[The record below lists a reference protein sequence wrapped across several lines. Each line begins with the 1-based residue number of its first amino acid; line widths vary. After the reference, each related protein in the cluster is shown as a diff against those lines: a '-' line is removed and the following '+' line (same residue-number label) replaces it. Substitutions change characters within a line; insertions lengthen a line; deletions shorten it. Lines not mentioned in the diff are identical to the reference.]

1 MGSRSFALTF
11 GIIVLSYAG
20 HGDAVAQPVLTLEH
34 RGIQLSAMPL
44 PNQQSDILVLA
55 PKTGVHNLRMALD
68 RLYTTS
74 PFSVRHLETLKKNG
88 RVTIVYD
95 AAFPKRQ
102 LARVTIAAFFP
113 DFFQK
118 ETGGLKQFLVVVG
131 RFGVKWETNK
141 LAAVIA
147 HELVGHGLQ
156 HFRGHRDKDRKID
169 LECEALIYE
178 IRSQQDLGI
187 RPDTNDI
194 IRFRKHVRGNWCAD
208 FGRYMTAQGINVD
221 KAWGYGRPDVPTLL
235 RHFDNYRLHL
245 RRNGVSAKAVAAAN
259 AQRAQNFTTF
269 KAEAKR
275 TGSAKRML
283 IVGQRYLQGV
293 GVKRDIHVGAKWVA
307 KSARLGHP
315 PAQFIMGILRSTGH
329 GVSKDP
335 VEAYA
340 WLSAA
345 EAKGFKKASKNRVE
359 LEKQLSP
366 AQKAEGQQRAQER

>member
-1 MGSRSFALTF
+1 MGCRSVALALA
-11 GIIVLSYAG
+11 IIPLSCAG
-20 HGDAVAQPVLTLEH
+20 HGNAVAQPILKMEH
-34 RGIQLSAMPL
+34 RGIELAAMPL
-44 PNQQSDILVLA
+44 REQQTDILLLA
-55 PKTGVHNLRMALD
+55 PKTGIHNLRMALD
-68 RLYTTS
+68 RLYATS
-74 PFSVRHLETLKKNG
+74 PFSVRHLETLKENG

-102 LARVTIAAFFP
+102 LSKVTIAAFFP

-178 IRSQQDLGI
+178 MRSRQDLGI
-187 RPDTNDI
+187 RPDTNDN

-208 FGRYMTAQGINVD
+208 FGRYMTARGINVD
-221 KAWGYGRPDVPTLL
+221 KAWGYGRPNVPTLL
-235 RHFDNYRLHL
+235 RHFDDYRRHL
-245 RRNGVSAKAVAAAN
+245 RRTGVSAKAVAAAKS
-259 AQRAQNFTTF
+259 QRAIDFATF
-269 KAEAKR
+269 KAEAER
-275 TGSAKRML
+275 TKSAKKML
-283 IVGQRYLQGV
+283 IVGQRYLKGV
-293 GVKRDIHVGAKWVA
+293 GVKLDIRLGSQWVA

-315 PAQFIMGILRSTGH
+315 PAQFIMGVLNATGH
-329 GVSKDP
+329 GMPKDP

-345 EAKGFKKASKNRVE
+345 VAKGFNKASKSLAK

-366 AQKAEGQQRAQER
+366 AQKTEARQRAEER

>member
-1 MGSRSFALTF
+1 MGCRSVALALA
-11 GIIVLSYAG
+11 IIALSCAG
-20 HGDAVAQPVLTLEH
+20 HGDAGAQSILKTEH
-34 RGIQLSAMPL
+34 RGIELAAMPL
-44 PNQQSDILVLA
+44 REQQNDILLLA
-55 PKTGVHNLRMALD
+55 PKTGIHNLRMALD
-68 RLYTTS
+68 RLYATS
-74 PFSVRHLETLKKNG
+74 PFSVRHLETLKENG

-102 LARVTIAAFFP
+102 LSKVTIAAFFP

-118 ETGGLKQFLVVVG
+118 ETGRLKQFLVVVG

-178 IRSQQDLGI
+178 MRAQQDLGI
-187 RPDTNDI
+187 RPDTNGN

-208 FGRYMTAQGINVD
+208 FGRYMTAHGLNVD
-221 KAWGYGRPDVPTLL
+221 KAWGYGRPNVPTLL
-235 RHFDNYRLHL
+235 RHFDDYRRHL
-245 RRNGVSAKAVAAAN
+245 RRIGVSAKAVAAAKS
-259 AQRAQNFTTF
+259 QRATDFANF
-269 KAEAKR
+269 KAEAER
-275 TGSAKRML
+275 TKSAKKML
-283 IVGQRYLQGV
+283 IVGQRYLKGV
-293 GVKRDIHVGAKWVA
+293 GVKLDIRMGSQWVA

-315 PAQFIMGILRSTGH
+315 PAQFIMGVLNATGH
-329 GVSKDP
+329 GMRKDP

-345 EAKGFKKASKNRVE
+345 VAKGFNKAGKSLAK

-366 AQKAEGQQRAQER
+366 AQKAEGRQRAEER

>member
-1 MGSRSFALTF
+1 MGCRSVALALA
-11 GIIVLSYAG
+11 IIALSCAG
-20 HGDAVAQPVLTLEH
+20 HGDAVAQSILKTEH
-34 RGIQLSAMPL
+34 RGIELAAMPL
-44 PNQQSDILVLA
+44 REQQNDILLLA
-55 PKTGVHNLRMALD
+55 PKTGIHNLRMALD
-68 RLYTTS
+68 RLYATS
-74 PFSVRHLETLKKNG
+74 PFSVRHLETLKENG

-102 LARVTIAAFFP
+102 LSKVTIAAFFP

-118 ETGGLKQFLVVVG
+118 ETGRLKQFLVVVG

-178 IRSQQDLGI
+178 MRSQQDLGI
-187 RPDTNDI
+187 RPDTNDN

-208 FGRYMTAQGINVD
+208 FGRYMTAHGLNVD
-221 KAWGYGRPDVPTLL
+221 KAWGYGRPNVSTLL
-235 RHFDNYRLHL
+235 RHFDDYRRHL
-245 RRNGVSAKAVAAAN
+245 RRTGVSAKAVAAAKS
-259 AQRAQNFTTF
+259 QRATDFASF
-269 KAEAKR
+269 KAEAER
-275 TGSAKRML
+275 TKSAKNML
-283 IVGQRYLQGV
+283 IVGQRYLKGL
-293 GVKRDIHVGAKWVA
+293 GVKLDIRMGSQWVA

-315 PAQFIMGILRSTGH
+315 PAQFIMGVLNATGH
-329 GVSKDP
+329 GMRKDP

-340 WLSAA
+340 WLRAA
-345 EAKGFKKASKNRVE
+345 VAKGFNKAGKSLAK

-366 AQKAEGQQRAQER
+366 AQRAEGQQRAEER

>member
-1 MGSRSFALTF
+1 MGCRSVALALA
-11 GIIVLSYAG
+11 IIALSCAG
-20 HGDAVAQPVLTLEH
+20 HGDAAAQPILKTEH
-34 RGIQLSAMPL
+34 RGIELAAMPL
-44 PNQQSDILVLA
+44 PEQQNDILLLA
-55 PKTGVHNLRMALD
+55 PKTGIHNLRMALD
-68 RLYTTS
+68 RLYATS
-74 PFSVRHLETLKKNG
+74 SSSVRHLETLKENG

-102 LARVTIAAFFP
+102 LSKVTIAAFFP

-118 ETGGLKQFLVVVG
+118 EPGGLKQFLVVVG

-178 IRSQQDLGI
+178 MRAQQDLGI
-187 RPDTNDI
+187 RPDTNDN

-208 FGRYMTAQGINVD
+208 FGRYMTARGLNVD
-221 KAWGYGRPDVPTLL
+221 KAWGYGRPNVPTLL
-235 RHFDNYRLHL
+235 RHFDDYRRHL
-245 RRNGVSAKAVAAAN
+245 RRTGVSAKAVAAAKS
-259 AQRAQNFTTF
+259 QRATDFATF
-269 KAEAKR
+269 KAEAER
-275 TGSAKRML
+275 TKSAKKML
-283 IVGQRYLQGV
+283 IVGQRYLKGV
-293 GVKRDIHVGAKWVA
+293 GVKLDIRMGSQWVA

-315 PAQFIMGILRSTGH
+315 PAQFIMGVLNATGH
-329 GVSKDP
+329 GMRKDP

-345 EAKGFKKASKNRVE
+345 VAKGFNKAGKSLAK

-366 AQKAEGQQRAQER
+366 AQKAEGRQRAEER

>member
-1 MGSRSFALTF
+1 MGCRSVALALA
-11 GIIVLSYAG
+11 IIPLSCAG
-20 HGDAVAQPVLTLEH
+20 HGNAVAQPILKMEH
-34 RGIQLSAMPL
+34 RGIELAAMPL
-44 PNQQSDILVLA
+44 REQQTDILLLA
-55 PKTGVHNLRMALD
+55 PKTGIHNLRMALD
-68 RLYTTS
+68 RLYATS
-74 PFSVRHLETLKKNG
+74 SSSVRHLETLKENG

-102 LARVTIAAFFP
+102 LSKVTIAAFFP

-178 IRSQQDLGI
+178 IQSQQDLGI
-187 RPDTNDI
+187 RPDSDDI

-221 KAWGYGRPDVPTLL
+221 KAWGYGRPDVTTLL
-235 RHFDNYRLHL
+235 RHFDDYRRHL
-245 RRNGVSAKAVAAAN
+245 RRTGVSAKAVAAAKS
-259 AQRAQNFTTF
+259 QRATDFATF
-269 KAEAKR
+269 KAEAER
-275 TGSAKRML
+275 TKSAKKML
-283 IVGQRYLQGV
+283 IVGQRYLKGV
-293 GVKRDIHVGAKWVA
+293 GVKLDIRMGSQWVA

-315 PAQFIMGILRSTGH
+315 PAQFIMGVLNATGH
-329 GVSKDP
+329 GMPKDP

-345 EAKGFKKASKNRVE
+345 VAKGFNKAGESLAK

-366 AQKAEGQQRAQER
+366 AQKAEGRQRAEER

>member
-1 MGSRSFALTF
+1 MGCRSVALALA
-11 GIIVLSYAG
+11 IIPLSCAG
-20 HGDAVAQPVLTLEH
+20 HGNAVAQPILKMEH
-34 RGIQLSAMPL
+34 RGIELAAMPL
-44 PNQQSDILVLA
+44 REQQNDILLLA
-55 PKTGVHNLRMALD
+55 PKTGIHNLKMALD
-68 RLYTTS
+68 RLYATS
-74 PFSVRHLETLKKNG
+74 PFSVRHLETLKENG

-102 LARVTIAAFFP
+102 LSKVTIAAFFP

-118 ETGGLKQFLVVVG
+118 ETGGLKHFLVVVG

-178 IRSQQDLGI
+178 MRSRQDLGI
-187 RPDTNDI
+187 RPDTNDN

-208 FGRYMTAQGINVD
+208 FGRYMTARGLNVD
-221 KAWGYGRPDVPTLL
+221 KAWGYGRPNVPALL
-235 RHFDNYRLHL
+235 RHFDDYRRHL
-245 RRNGVSAKAVAAAN
+245 RRTGVSAKAVAAAKS
-259 AQRAQNFTTF
+259 QRAIDFATF
-269 KAEAKR
+269 KAEAER
-275 TGSAKRML
+275 TKSAKKML
-283 IVGQRYLQGV
+283 IVGQRYLKGV
-293 GVKRDIHVGAKWVA
+293 GVKLDIRLGSQWVA

-315 PAQFIMGILRSTGH
+315 PAQFIMGVLNATGH
-329 GVSKDP
+329 GMRKDP

-345 EAKGFKKASKNRVE
+345 VAKGFNKASKSLAK

-366 AQKAEGQQRAQER
+366 AQKAEARQRAEER

>member
-11 GIIVLSYAG
+11 GIIALSYAG
-20 HGDAVAQPVLTLEH
+20 PGDAVAQPILQTEH
-34 RGIQLSAMPL
+34 RGIELAAMPL
-44 PNQQSDILVLA
+44 RKQKDNILLLA
-55 PKTGVHNLRMALD
+55 PKTGIHNLKMALD
-68 RLYTTS
+68 RLYATS
-74 PFSVRHLETLKKNG
+74 PFSVRHIENLKKNG

-102 LARVTIAAFFP
+102 LSKVTIAAFFP

-131 RFGVKWETNK
+131 RFGVKWEINK

-178 IRSQQDLGI
+178 IKSRQDLGI
-187 RPDTNDI
+187 RPDTNDT

-208 FGRYMTAQGINVD
+208 FSRYMTAQGINVD
-221 KAWGYGRPDVPTLL
+221 EAWGYGRPDVPTLL
-235 RHFDNYRLHL
+235 RHFDDYRRHL
-245 RRNGVSAKAVAAAN
+245 RRNGISAKAVAAAKS
-259 AQRAQNFTTF
+259 QRMRDFTAYKT
-269 KAEAKR
+269 EAKR
-275 TGSAKRML
+275 TRSAKKML
-283 IVGQRYLQGV
+283 IIGQRYLKGV
-293 GVKRDIHVGAKWVA
+293 GVKRDIRLGARWVA

-315 PAQFIMGILRSTGH
+315 PAQFIMGLLNATGH
-329 GVSKDP
+329 GVRKDP

-345 EAKGFKKASKNRVE
+345 VAKGFTKARKTKAK
-359 LEKQLSP
+359 LEAKLSP
-366 AQKAEGQQRAQER
+366 VEKAEGRQRAKER

>member
-1 MGSRSFALTF
+1 MGCRSVALALA
-11 GIIVLSYAG
+11 IIALSCAG
-20 HGDAVAQPVLTLEH
+20 HGDAVAQSILKTEH
-34 RGIQLSAMPL
+34 RGIELAAMPL
-44 PNQQSDILVLA
+44 REQQNDILLLA
-55 PKTGVHNLRMALD
+55 PKTGIHNLKMALD
-68 RLYTTS
+68 RLYATS
-74 PFSVRHLETLKKNG
+74 PFSVRHLETLKENG

-102 LARVTIAAFFP
+102 LSKVTIAAFFP

-118 ETGGLKQFLVVVG
+118 ETGRLKQFLVVVG

-178 IRSQQDLGI
+178 MRSQQDLGI
-187 RPDTNDI
+187 RPNTNDN

-208 FGRYMTAQGINVD
+208 FGRYMTAHGLNVD
-221 KAWGYGRPDVPTLL
+221 KAWGYGRPNVPTLL
-235 RHFDNYRLHL
+235 RHFDDYRRHL
-245 RRNGVSAKAVAAAN
+245 RRTGVSAKAVAAAKS
-259 AQRAQNFTTF
+259 QRAIDFASF
-269 KAEAKR
+269 KAEAER
-275 TGSAKRML
+275 TKSAKKML
-283 IVGQRYLQGV
+283 IVGQRYLKGV
-293 GVKRDIHVGAKWVA
+293 GVKLDIRMGSQWVA

-315 PAQFIMGILRSTGH
+315 QAQFIMGVLNATGH
-329 GVSKDP
+329 GMRKDP

-340 WLSAA
+340 WLRAA
-345 EAKGFKKASKNRVE
+345 VAKGFNKAGKSLAK

-366 AQKAEGQQRAQER
+366 AQKAEGRQRAEER

>member
-1 MGSRSFALTF
+1 MGCRSVALALA
-11 GIIVLSYAG
+11 IIALSCAG
-20 HGDAVAQPVLTLEH
+20 HGNAVAQPILKTEH
-34 RGIQLSAMPL
+34 RGIELAAMPL
-44 PNQQSDILVLA
+44 REQQNDILLLA
-55 PKTGVHNLRMALD
+55 PKTGIHNLRMALD
-68 RLYTTS
+68 RLYATS
-74 PFSVRHLETLKKNG
+74 PFSVRHLETLKENG

-102 LARVTIAAFFP
+102 LSKVTIAAFFP

-118 ETGGLKQFLVVVG
+118 ETGRLKQFLVVVG

-178 IRSQQDLGI
+178 MRSRQDLGI
-187 RPDTNDI
+187 RPDTNDN

-208 FGRYMTAQGINVD
+208 FGRYMTARGLNVD
-221 KAWGYGRPDVPTLL
+221 KAWGYGRPNVSTLL
-235 RHFDNYRLHL
+235 RHFDDYRRHL
-245 RRNGVSAKAVAAAN
+245 RLTGVSAKAVAAAN
-259 AQRAQNFTTF
+259 SKRANDFAVF
-269 KAEAKR
+269 KAKAER
-275 TGSAKRML
+275 TRSAKKML
-283 IVGQRYLQGV
+283 IVGQRYLKGV
-293 GVKRDIHVGAKWVA
+293 GVKRDIHMGAQWVA

-315 PAQFIMGILRSTGH
+315 PAQFLMGILNATGQ
-329 GVSKDP
+329 GVRKDP

-345 EAKGFKKASKNRVE
+345 EAKGVKKAGKSLAK
-359 LEKQLSP
+359 LEKQLNT
-366 AQKAEGQQRAQER
+366 AQQAEARQRAEER

>member
-1 MGSRSFALTF
+1 MGGRSFALTL
-11 GIIVLSYAG
+11 GIIALSCAG
-20 HGDAVAQPVLTLEH
+20 HRDAVAQPTFTLKH

-44 PNQQSDILVLA
+44 PNKRSDILLMA
-55 PKTGVHNLRMALD
+55 PKTGIHNLSRALD
-68 RLYTTS
+68 RLYATS
-74 PFSVRHLETLKKNG
+74 PFSVRHIETLKKNG
-88 RVTIVYD
+88 QVTIVYD

-102 LARVTIAAFFP
+102 LSKVTIAAFFP

-131 RFGVKWETNK
+131 RFGVKWEINK

-178 IRSQQDLGI
+178 IQSQQDLGI
-187 RPDTNDI
+187 RPDSGDI

-221 KAWGYGRPDVPTLL
+221 KAWGYGRPDVTTLL
-235 RHFDNYRLHL
+235 RHFDDYRRHL
-245 RRNGVSAKAVAAAN
+245 RLTGVSAKAVAAVNSKRAN
-259 AQRAQNFTTF
+259 DFAVF
-269 KAEAKR
+269 KAKAER
-275 TGSAKRML
+275 TRSAKKML
-283 IVGQRYLQGV
+283 IVGQRYLKGV
-293 GVKRDIHVGAKWVA
+293 GVKRDIHMGAQWVA

-315 PAQFIMGILRSTGH
+315 PAQFLMGILNATGQ
-329 GVSKDP
+329 GVRKDP

-345 EAKGFKKASKNRVE
+345 EAKGVKKAGKSLAKLKKLLNT
-359 LEKQLSP
+359 
-366 AQKAEGQQRAQER
+366 AQQAEARQRAEER

>member
-1 MGSRSFALTF
+1 MGCRSVALALA
-11 GIIVLSYAG
+11 IIPLSCAG
-20 HGDAVAQPVLTLEH
+20 NGNAVAQPILKMEH
-34 RGIQLSAMPL
+34 RGIELAAMPL
-44 PNQQSDILVLA
+44 REQQNDILLLA
-55 PKTGVHNLRMALD
+55 PKTGIHNLRMALD
-68 RLYTTS
+68 RLYATS
-74 PFSVRHLETLKKNG
+74 PFSVRHLETLKENG

-102 LARVTIAAFFP
+102 LSKVTIAAFFP

-118 ETGGLKQFLVVVG
+118 ETGGLKHFLVVVG

-178 IRSQQDLGI
+178 MRSRQDLGI
-187 RPDTNDI
+187 RPDTNDN

-208 FGRYMTAQGINVD
+208 FGRYMTARGLNVD
-221 KAWGYGRPDVPTLL
+221 KAWGYGRPNVPTLL
-235 RHFDNYRLHL
+235 RHFDDYRRHL
-245 RRNGVSAKAVAAAN
+245 RRTGVSAKAVAAAKS
-259 AQRAQNFTTF
+259 QRAIDFATF
-269 KAEAKR
+269 KAEAER
-275 TGSAKRML
+275 TKSAKKML
-283 IVGQRYLQGV
+283 IVGQRYLKGV
-293 GVKRDIHVGAKWVA
+293 GVKLDIRLGSQWVA

-315 PAQFIMGILRSTGH
+315 PAQFIMGVLNATGH
-329 GVSKDP
+329 GMRKDP

-345 EAKGFKKASKNRVE
+345 VAKGFNKASKSLAK

-366 AQKAEGQQRAQER
+366 AQKAEGRQRAEER

>member
-1 MGSRSFALTF
+1 MGCRSVALALA
-11 GIIVLSYAG
+11 IIALSCAG
-20 HGDAVAQPVLTLEH
+20 HGDAVAQSILKTEH
-34 RGIQLSAMPL
+34 RGIELAAMPL
-44 PNQQSDILVLA
+44 REQQNDILLLA
-55 PKTGVHNLRMALD
+55 PKTGIHNLKMALD
-68 RLYTTS
+68 RLYATS
-74 PFSVRHLETLKKNG
+74 PFSVRHLETLKENG

-102 LARVTIAAFFP
+102 LSKVTIAAFFP

-118 ETGGLKQFLVVVG
+118 ETGRLKQFLVVVG

-178 IRSQQDLGI
+178 MRSQQDLGI
-187 RPDTNDI
+187 RPDTNDN

-208 FGRYMTAQGINVD
+208 FGRYMTAHGLNVD
-221 KAWGYGRPDVPTLL
+221 KAWGYGRPNVPTLL
-235 RHFDNYRLHL
+235 RHFDDYRRHL
-245 RRNGVSAKAVAAAN
+245 RRIGVSAKAVAAAKS
-259 AQRAQNFTTF
+259 QRATDFANF
-269 KAEAKR
+269 KAEAER
-275 TGSAKRML
+275 TKSAKKML
-283 IVGQRYLQGV
+283 IVGQRYLKGV
-293 GVKRDIHVGAKWVA
+293 GVKLDIRMGSQWVA

-315 PAQFIMGILRSTGH
+315 PAQFIMGVLNATGH
-329 GVSKDP
+329 GMRKDP

-345 EAKGFKKASKNRVE
+345 VAKGFNKAGKSLAK

-366 AQKAEGQQRAQER
+366 AQKAEGRQRAEER

>member
-74 PFSVRHLETLKKNG
+74 PFSVRHLETLKENG

-102 LARVTIAAFFP
+102 LSKVTIAAFFP

-118 ETGGLKQFLVVVG
+118 ETGGLKHFLVVVG

-178 IRSQQDLGI
+178 MRSRQDLGI
-187 RPDTNDI
+187 RPDTNDN

-208 FGRYMTAQGINVD
+208 FGRYMTARGLNVD
-221 KAWGYGRPDVPTLL
+221 KAWGYGRPNVPTLL
-235 RHFDNYRLHL
+235 RHFDHYRRHL
-245 RRNGVSAKAVAAAN
+245 RRTGVSAKAVAAAKS
-259 AQRAQNFTTF
+259 QRAIDFATF
-269 KAEAKR
+269 KAEAER
-275 TGSAKRML
+275 TKSAKKML
-283 IVGQRYLQGV
+283 IVGQRYLKGV
-293 GVKRDIHVGAKWVA
+293 GVKLDIRLGSQWVA

-315 PAQFIMGILRSTGH
+315 PAQFIMGVLNATGH
-329 GVSKDP
+329 GMRKDP

-345 EAKGFKKASKNRVE
+345 VAKGFNKASKSLAK

-366 AQKAEGQQRAQER
+366 AQKAEGRQRAEER